1 MLLRTKSETL
11 GACPSRSPK
20 SALIKHPHSPHTY
33 PAGEVLL
40 RTKSET
46 LGRAASGW
54 PKQALA
60 SLKRRHE
67 YLLYAV
73 QQRIGFVPKDAFY
86 PLVRRRQGAEAV
98 QQEILICA

>member
-1 MLLRTKSETL
+1 MNYILHLLTL
-11 GACPSRSPK
+11 HIFS
-20 SALIKHPHSPHTY
+20 
-33 PAGEVLL
+33 AGEVLL

-46 LGRAASGW
+46 LGRAAAGW

-67 YLLYAV
+67 YLLFAV

-86 PLVRRRQGAEAV
+86 PLVRGGLRCWGG
-98 QQEILICA
+98 